1 MLKPLTILLALL
13 IIVLRG
19 SGVFFPAKIR
29 VFAERLAASNA
40 ALRGTGVFL
49 LGVAVLIYLAL
60 GGNAAGARVIIAVF
74 GLLCFFGGILLI
86 LLPAQY
92 GMMINWFLKFSDGTI
107 SALSSIGLAFGILL
121 LILGIFYY

>member
-1 MLKPLTILLALL
+1 MLKPLTIFLALL
-13 IIVLRG
+13 IIILRG
-19 SGVFFPAKIR
+19 AGVFFPAKIR
-29 VFAERLAASNA
+29 VLAERLAESKAS
-40 ALRGTGVFL
+40 LRGTGVFL
-49 LGVAVLIYLAL
+49 FLVALLIYLAL
-60 GGNAAGARVIIAVF
+60 GGSAGEARVIIAVF

>member
-1 MLKPLTILLALL
+1 MLKPLTIFLALF
-13 IIVLRG
+13 IIILRG

-29 VFAERLAASNA
+29 ILAERLAASKA
-40 ALRGTGVFL
+40 SLRGTGVFL
-49 LGVAVLIYLAL
+49 LVVALLIYLVL

-92 GMMINWFLKFSDGTI
+92 GMIINWFLTFSDGTI
-107 SALSSIGLAFGILL
+107 RALSSIGLAFGILL